1 MKKIFLFFAAALF
14 CAYINAD
21 QSVTINN
28 SGKATQGYF
37 PVYGLNADAKTSSP
51 SMGTQAIYL
60 ADQLKGIAV
69 GSEIKALTFYSANQN
84 QSWDKAEFKV
94 SLAKTDYTFFQ
105 NAKGAYAT
113 PSDGSTLTKVYEGTL
128 SVADGELTIN
138 FSSPYAYEGGNL
150 LIQVEVTREGKSA
163 ASSFYSAA
171 NTDYLIKYAY
181 SGSSR
186 DAKQPKVTFVIAGG
200 GDDPVSQDCKAPT
213 AVTVESVTDAGATV
227 SWKGDAS
234 QYQYCVEFEGDQ
246 PDWTKAKLTDQ
257 KSVTLTN
264 LYDEQKYYFYV
275 RSYCSETEVSET
287 VKATFKTACAR
298 LNVPW
303 IETFTRDASGSETAG
318 DVAPECWTISSA
330 SPAVTIVAEKK
341 DDGQGNQKPT
351 GQQYLVARGGGP
363 TTEQI
368 FAMPLFNAKLDTC
381 ELAFD
386 YYTNYSGEQYGLL
399 EIGYMTNP
407 ANASTFVPLKTL
419 AQTTPQVYQHVVYP
433 LNELPEGIQSIAFR
447 YAGGTSNL
455 GSVSMD
461 NFIMAGIGKS
471 GDVDPSQEILPDA
484 EVYALSYCQAQFT
497 WYSYNASAFAIGLFS
512 VDSEKLVG
520 GITVTTTECERF
532 AYEDQQNGE
541 FSGFSE
547 SDDYE
552 NHYYCSTKWILNV
565 EEGGLQ
571 KGEAW
576 ASSVINVGS
585 MLGLKPGKYQVQVYE
600 LVESTE
606 TESGYAKDELL
617 ATISF
622 EIVAKYVTNL
632 KAEVAEDHKTATLT
646 WDAPEFAS
654 GERLYVR
661 VWSGETVAY
670 DNFNTSDRP
679 TSPLVIN
686 VVEGKSYTAVVQL
699 VDRNQNAQG
708 PEVETNFTVGVNN
721 YEPKNPTAVVE
732 GGDNVTFSW
741 TADELA
747 DAYVITLYLNGEF
760 YATLNVHET
769 TKTTTTPAD
778 GTWSWTVQAFN
789 IGENDKYFEAS
800 KPIAGN
806 DFDTKSAVIPEDA
819 IELDVIGLNA
829 YYIEPTSEFYQEG
842 KNGWILQFG
851 LDNTGY
857 NYAWFLVYT
866 SSPYAI
872 SGIYNLT
879 RENLDDES
887 DGIFLTSS
895 NDPLEGTDSE
905 VRLSFDGYEEVQV
918 TSTYSVTKAFY
929 TGYFRLVDTD
939 GKTYVGRFMEL
950 ECSSGGFT
958 NYYNGASVE
967 SITLYDEDPSYFMQG
982 IESVVAATPNG
993 KKVLYN
999 GQILIIRDGKAYNML
1014 GTMVK

>member
-1 MKKIFLFFAAALF
+1 
-14 CAYINAD
+14 
-21 QSVTINN
+21 
-28 SGKATQGYF
+28 
-37 PVYGLNADAKTSSP
+37 
-51 SMGTQAIYL
+51 
-60 ADQLKGIAV
+60 
-69 GSEIKALTFYSANQN
+69 
-84 QSWDKAEFKV
+84 
-94 SLAKTDYTFFQ
+94 
-105 NAKGAYAT
+105 
-113 PSDGSTLTKVYEGTL
+113 
-128 SVADGELTIN
+128 
-138 FSSPYAYEGGNL
+138 
-150 LIQVEVTREGKSA
+150 
-163 ASSFYSAA
+163 
-171 NTDYLIKYAY
+171 
-181 SGSSR
+181 
-186 DAKQPKVTFVIAGG
+186 
-200 GDDPVSQDCKAPT
+200 
-213 AVTVESVTDAGATV
+213 
-227 SWKGDAS
+227 
-234 QYQYCVEFEGDQ
+234 
-246 PDWTKAKLTDQ
+246 
-257 KSVTLTN
+257 
-264 LYDEQKYYFYV
+264 
-275 RSYCSETEVSET
+275 
-287 VKATFKTACAR
+287 
-298 LNVPW
+298 
-303 IETFTRDASGSETAG
+303 
-318 DVAPECWTISSA
+318 
-330 SPAVTIVAEKK
+330 
-341 DDGQGNQKPT
+341 
-351 GQQYLVARGGGP
+351 
-363 TTEQI
+363 
-368 FAMPLFNAKLDTC
+368 MPLFNAKLDTC

-386 YYTNYSGEQYGLL
+386 YKTNVASADYGSL

-407 ANASTFVPLKTL
+407 ANASTFVSLKTL
-419 AQTTPQVYQHVVYP
+419 AQTTATKHVVFP

-461 NFIMAGIGKS
+461 NFVVAGIGKS

-484 EVYALSYCQAQFT
+484 DVYALSYCQAQFT
-497 WYSYNASAFAIGLFS
+497 WYSYDASAFAIGLFS
-512 VDSEKLVG
+512 AESEELVA

-606 TESGYAKDELL
+606 TESGYAKGELL

-679 TSPLVIN
+679 TSPLVVN

-699 VDRNQNAQG
+699 VDRNQNPQG

-789 IGENDKYFEAS
+789 IGENDKYFEVS
-800 KPIAGN
+800 NPIAGN

-851 LDNTGY
+851 IDNTGY

-905 VRLSFDGYEEVQV
+905 VRLSFDGYEEVEV

-939 GKTYVGRFMEL
+939 GKTYVGRFLEL